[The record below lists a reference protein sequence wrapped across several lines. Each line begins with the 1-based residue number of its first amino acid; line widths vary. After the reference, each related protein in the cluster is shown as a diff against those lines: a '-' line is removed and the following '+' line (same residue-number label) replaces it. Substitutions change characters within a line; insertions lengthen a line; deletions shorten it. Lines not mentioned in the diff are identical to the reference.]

1 MTWDEMEGLERAM
14 SFKKLQKLF
23 QEAMEREYER
33 IVSEAKEAQTSPFLD
48 LMDESKFQFGYG
60 RPMQIIPD
68 GEWKLIKSLKAG
80 EKRER

>member
-1 MTWDEMEGLERAM
+1 MTWDEMDGLERAM

-33 IVSEAKEAQTSPFLD
+33 LVSEAKEAQTSPFPD

-60 RPMQIIPD
+60 RPMQIIQD

>member
-1 MTWDEMEGLERAM
+1 MTWDEMDGLERAM

-33 IVSEAKEAQTSPFLD
+33 LVSEAKEAQTSPFLD

-60 RPMQIIPD
+60 KPMQIIPD
-68 GEWKLIKSLKAG
+68 GEWKLIKITESG
-80 EKRER
+80 